1 METNIQ
7 ELTVSELLN
16 LMEKDMT
23 RIWTNN
29 NKKKSTL
36 ELRITKKNDKP
47 GYQATKRSQFSYF
60 FFNVFK
66 SRHYF
71 LERIF
76 HLNIVF
82 LALIQHSL
90 EKTPGF
96 NSLETEFSEP
106 MVSPNFG
113 LSLDI
118 KLICIYIFKL
128 YNTFSKLCIK

>member
-1 METNIQ
+1 MTN
-7 ELTVSELLN
+7 LG
-16 LMEKDMT
+16 T
-23 RIWTNN
+23 RLPREVNFLI
-29 NKKKSTL
+29 
-36 ELRITKKNDKP
+36 
-47 GYQATKRSQFSYF
+47 F
-60 FFNVFK
+60 FLNVFK